1 MDLICGNN
9 VVNAALELAAMLSGD
24 VARVDYVQA
33 ENPEAEKCV
42 RYTTEDGYW
51 VELAVMPLAR
61 GRLSQAVIDLVAD
74 RGPRYPESLFG
85 ILWSEYSG
93 LMQGVTSEEVLREE
107 YLSPLWKQG
116 LITETSGG
124 DVVGPQSG

>member
-1 MDLICGNN
+1 
-9 VVNAALELAAMLSGD
+9 
-24 VARVDYVQA
+24 
-33 ENPEAEKCV
+33 
-42 RYTTEDGYW
+42 
-51 VELAVMPLAR
+51 MPLAR
-61 GRLSQAVIDLVAD
+61 GRLSRAIIDLVAD

-124 DVVGPQSG
+124 DVAGPQSG